1 MWSPL
6 ALRPPR
12 SVAPA
17 WTSSGH
23 QSARLG
29 GTWMPTPGI
38 SRRVSAISRFMSA
51 IVTSFDHAGRSCSG
65 APPIPVRQ

>member
-6 ALRPPR
+6 ALSPPR

-17 WTSSGH
+17 ATSSPH

-29 GTWMPTPGI
+29 GTWMATSGI
-38 SRRVSAISRFMSA
+38 SRRVSAISRFMSSMLTGQA
-51 IVTSFDHAGRSCSG
+51 H
-65 APPIPVRQ
+65 